1 LYDWF
6 EPLLMLFVQHSLS
19 AMGSALVESTV
30 VKRTRGKNDL
40 AWQYNHVKDLN
51 NTNKV
56 TCNFCLLTSSGGIT
70 RAWKHQLGISGQAAC
85 SKTPEDVKVLL
96 QADLDRK
103 KRKKQVLKE
112 LRAQVD
118 DVVRHD
124 AAELQR
130 TQNGKRP
137 AEPSLQAAK
146 KKKGLMDY

>member
-1 LYDWF
+1 
-6 EPLLMLFVQHSLS
+6 
-19 AMGSALVESTV
+19 
-30 VKRTRGKNDL
+30 
-40 AWQYNHVKDLN
+40 VKDLN

-96 QADLDRK
+96 KADLDRK